1 MNDDGVVRHRFG
13 IVLTQTFDETR
24 RGPDQH
30 QTLRW
35 PAGIGQPPGHAR
47 LAIGTEGK
55 TGQHDG
61 NVATPQLCVMQ
72 YGQQIFRFAPALVVR
87 PLGRT
92 DAPEIWPESGI
103 TQSNKGLGQCMC
115 DLVGIGAPA
124 KRVRMRHQSNTA
136 RRIRALHQDFD
147 ITDRAGNRE
156 FFFVNFHTFRRSTTR
171 PCTRCSCTISSI
183 SSLST

>member
-1 MNDDGVVRHRFG
+1 MQTAVEKMICPRHNGDRQIVRFRPSQYIGQWHGGIGRTMNDDGVVRHRFG

-72 YGQQIFRFAPALVVR
+72 YGQ
-87 PLGRT
+87 
-92 DAPEIWPESGI
+92 
-103 TQSNKGLGQCMC
+103 
-115 DLVGIGAPA
+115 
-124 KRVRMRHQSNTA
+124 
-136 RRIRALHQDFD
+136 
-147 ITDRAGNRE
+147 
-156 FFFVNFHTFRRSTTR
+156 
-171 PCTRCSCTISSI
+171 
-183 SSLST
+183 